1 VRGGYERNCVTLYF
15 KLKVIDVINEIT
27 KPIFQNDF
35 QIKSRVIEKNIGH
48 VFDVDIGDVNND
60 GKPDLLV
67 TVNVVN
73 LPLSGIFL
81 LDF

>member
-1 VRGGYERNCVTLYF
+1 M
-15 KLKVIDVINEIT
+15 IDVINEIT

-67 TVNVVN
+67 TVN
-73 LPLSGIFL
+73 GINNGAVYVYEIPD
-81 LDF
+81 DFRWIISINNKM